1 MEKLL
6 TPSCRSS
13 TSTVGEMRLSVSTIL
28 SFLSGLKYSSVS
40 ESGHRQFVCEGLCSR
55 GRLRPGD
62 AWSAGLGHPTLI
74 SSSEAYFVSSIIIDG
89 LGDLEVMGL

>member
-28 SFLSGLKYSSVS
+28 SFFSGLKYSSVS
-40 ESGHRQFVCEGLCSR
+40 ESSR
-55 GRLRPGD
+55 DRLKPVGD